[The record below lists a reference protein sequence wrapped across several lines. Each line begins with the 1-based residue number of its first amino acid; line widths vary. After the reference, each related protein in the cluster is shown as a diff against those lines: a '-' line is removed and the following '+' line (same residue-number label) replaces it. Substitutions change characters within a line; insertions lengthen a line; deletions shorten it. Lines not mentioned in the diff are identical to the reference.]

1 MIHFMLFSFP
11 KVPSNTLDSAQ
22 NPSINL
28 VGQCNISKP
37 FQIDPRGYRKR
48 IAQELNVWYT
58 DIAIIYMCT

>member
-1 MIHFMLFSFP
+1 MIHSMLLAFQGSL
-11 KVPSNTLDSAQ
+11 KDLTLPD

-58 DIAIIYMCT
+58 DIAIIYKCI